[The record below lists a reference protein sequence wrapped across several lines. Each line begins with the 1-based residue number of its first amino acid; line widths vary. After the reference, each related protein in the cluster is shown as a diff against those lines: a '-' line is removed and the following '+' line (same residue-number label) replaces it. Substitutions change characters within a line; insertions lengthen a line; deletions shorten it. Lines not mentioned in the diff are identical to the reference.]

1 MLTQILVDLGILLT
15 SILANCEIWPTLIH
29 GKSLLTMLILWHGCD
44 DDDCEKILN
53 GGMMLMVTLEMVIK
67 MRMRLAKPTL
77 VRLVGKQTLPPPES
91 QLEV

>member
-1 MLTQILVDLGILLT
+1 
-15 SILANCEIWPTLIH
+15 
-29 GKSLLTMLILWHGCD
+29 MLILWHGCD

-53 GGMMLMVTLEMVIK
+53 GGMMLMVTLEMLLTWMVIAMK
-67 MRMRLAKPTL
+67 IRLAKPTL